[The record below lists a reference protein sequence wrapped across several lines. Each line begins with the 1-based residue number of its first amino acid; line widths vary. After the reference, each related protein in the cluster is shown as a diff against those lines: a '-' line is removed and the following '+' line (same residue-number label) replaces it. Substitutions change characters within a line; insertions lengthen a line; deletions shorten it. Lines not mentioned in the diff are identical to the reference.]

1 MMVRIYGRYCGPN
14 WTAGKNQSAK
24 DTPIEEFTKVK
35 PIDDLDDACLL
46 HDVECRRNNGC
57 TKASDIRLATRAN
70 RVLKDLKSSKKQKQA
85 AKLIRDGILL
95 ASKIRL
101 K

>member
-1 MMVRIYGRYCGPN
+1 MVRIYGRYCGPN
-14 WTAGKNQSAK
+14 WTAGKNRSAK
-24 DTPIEEFTKVK
+24 DTPIEAFTKVK
-35 PIDDLDDACLL
+35 PIDALDDACLL

-70 RVLKDLKSSKKQKQA
+70 RVVRDPKSTKKQKEA
-85 AKLIRDGILL
+85 AKIVRNGILL
-95 ASKIRL
+95 ASKFRL